1 MSSGLEHG
9 YRPGEIQKILNDAQS
24 ILETDFTEVRALSSN
39 LEVIGTAYRNPE
51 PQDKTAAR
59 ISVVRLGCQEVP
71 LTPPDQFTLSTEE
84 LLSNIC
90 SASENV
96 DLMLVSF
103 MDPETFGQGRS
114 IVEEIPGRVECPVI
128 NLRDDIY
135 APQAALSNLLGIQ
148 SRLGPLAG
156 KRIAISW
163 GFGSVFPLPTVPH
176 SMIAAAS
183 QLGAKIRVVA
193 PKDFGLLRRV
203 IREAEESAPDDVSIE
218 ETDQFEGAFDDVDVI
233 YALNWC
239 RLSDFQ
245 HPERNTEYASEYR
258 DWFFTTDNT
267 PENGLFL
274 TQAPAQTELL
284 ASQKLLSSE
293 RNMTQDWLKRR
304 VVTLAAS
311 MAYLAPSL
319 TNPPMR
325 HLI

>member
-24 ILETDFTEVRALSSN
+24 ILKTDFTEVRALASN

-51 PQDKTAAR
+51 PQDKTAAG

-84 LLSNIC
+84 VLTSIC

-96 DLMLVSF
+96 DMMLVSYI
-103 MDPETFGQGRS
+103 DPDTFGEGRT

-135 APQAALSNLLGIQ
+135 APQAALSNLLAIQ
-148 SRLGPLAG
+148 SRLGHLSG

-163 GFGSVFPLPTVPH
+163 GFGSIYPLPTAPH

-183 QLGAKIRVVA
+183 QLGANVRVVA
-193 PKDFGLLRRV
+193 PKEFGLLRRV
-203 IREAEESAPDDVSIE
+203 IREAEENAPDDVVIE
-218 ETDQFEGAFDDVDVI
+218 ETDQFDGAFTDVDAI

-245 HPERNTEYASEYR
+245 HPERNKEYASEFR

-274 TQAPAQTELL
+274 TQAPVQTELL
-284 ASQKLLSSE
+284 ASQKLLASE

-319 TNPPMR
+319 SEPPIR